1 MVQPNITMKITR
13 PVSECTDWN
22 RLRGLDS
29 KIWIAMMGAPLEIL
43 VVKRGKRVE
52 AGLGSDQ
59 LYQRQGGHWTTSI
72 GS

>member
-1 MVQPNITMKITR
+1 M
-13 PVSECTDWN
+13 
-22 RLRGLDS
+22 
-29 KIWIAMMGAPLEIL
+29 IWIAMMGAPLEIL

-59 LYQRQGGHWTTSI
+59 LYQKRQGGHWTTSI